1 MRSWWKVLVEE
12 LEAGAAGASMRSWGK
27 ELEELEKLEE
37 LEELE
42 ERWRHSDSQGSD
54 SLGQM
59 SRVVCLILVGGRAG
73 LMLLAFLVFF

>member
-1 MRSWWKVLVEE
+1 MRSWWKVLVEDWGKE
-12 LEAGAAGASMRSWGK
+12 LE

-37 LEELE
+37 LEELKELE